1 MPDTT
6 LLNRAAGCYTSA
18 GSVRDAA
25 RCYRAAGAY
34 RRAAACWEQAGAL
47 AEAAADYQAAG
58 MAAEAAWILV
68 HELRDTAAARSVLAS
83 APEPGDPRAAR
94 TQTDELEVL
103 NRRLAGARCDV
114 AEGRPPG
121 GALRVLDDVIACLE
135 GRDYFWGLPEVERWA
150 VGLAQAMTRPDLV
163 AQVFAA
169 AVRGGQPG
177 AAQRWDVWSRE
188 VLHVPLRL
196 PEPEEDPA
204 ARRSR
209 DA

>member
-6 LLNRAAGCYTSA
+6 LLNRAAGCYASA

-25 RCYRAAGAY
+25 RCYRAAGAF
-34 RRAAACWEQAGAL
+34 RRAAASWEQAGAL

-58 MAAEAAWILV
+58 MIAEAAWILV
-68 HELRDTAAARSVLAS
+68 HELSDTAAARSVLAG
-83 APEPGDPRAAR
+83 ALEPGAPGAAR
-94 TQTDELEVL
+94 TQTDQLEAL
-103 NRRLAGARCDV
+103 NRSLAGVRCDV
-114 AEGRPPG
+114 AEGLPPDA
-121 GALRVLDDVIACLE
+121 ALRVLDDVTACLE
-135 GRDYFWGLPEVERWA
+135 GRDYFWGLPELERWA

-163 AQVFAA
+163 AQIFAA

-177 AAQRWDVWSRE
+177 AAQRWAAWSRE

-204 ARRSR
+204 GRRPR